1 MTIATVGALA
11 CAGPEPRGEAFVETD
26 SAGVRITD
34 SKEPA
39 WASGEAWTID
49 STPSLDIGS
58 AEGDEPFLL
67 NGAESA
73 SRTADGG
80 VLFANTGSHEV
91 RFFDSSGR
99 FVRSVG
105 RRGNGPGEFGEY
117 SFMMIT
123 PAESELLVAD
133 EMNNRV
139 NVFGYD
145 GAFLRT
151 VRLEIPTG
159 RARPNLSGARGP
171 DWVVSSASGRHEPKP
186 GVWSRD
192 TVQYLRYRSDGS
204 YLDSIVSVPAGPQW
218 AFGVRGFMTVMSVP
232 MTVEHAV
239 LVDSSGLFVRASDG
253 PEVEHW
259 SVDGKLRSRHRWSG
273 GEPRRA
279 ADIADRYRENW
290 LEGADSTFRVMI
302 DAFYRSDPVLP
313 KLVPTHSRIAAGPDG
328 TIWVQRYYTD
338 WETARRWD
346 VLDRSG
352 RWLGTVD
359 MPARHWLY
367 RAGDDFALAWHRD
380 SLDVEHVTIHRLR
393 RPSGKR

>member
-1 MTIATVGALA
+1 MATVGALA
-11 CAGPEPRGEAFVETD
+11 CARPEQRGEAFVETD

-34 SKEPA
+34 SKAPA

-159 RARPNLSGARGP
+159 RARPNLSGALGP

-192 TVQYLRYRSDGS
+192 TVQYLRYRPDGS

-218 AFGVRGFMTVMSVP
+218 AFSMRGFMTVMSVP

-259 SVDGKLRSRHRWSG
+259 SVDGKLRSRHRWNG

-279 ADIADRYRENW
+279 AEIADRYRENW
-290 LEGADSTFRVMI
+290 LEGADSNFRVMI

-367 RAGDDFALAWHRD
+367 RAGDNFALAWHRD

>member
-1 MTIATVGALA
+1 MAATTVAALA
-11 CAGPEPRGEAFVETD
+11 CAGTGQRAEAFVETD

-34 SKEPA
+34 TKEPA

-49 STPSLDIGS
+49 SVPLLDIGS

-73 SRTADGG
+73 LRTPDGG
-80 VLFANTGSHEV
+80 VLFANTGTHEV
-91 RFFDSSGR
+91 RFFDAGGR

-105 RRGNGPGEFGEY
+105 RRGDGPGEFGEY

-145 GAFLRT
+145 GTFLRT

-159 RARPNLSGARGP
+159 RARPSLSGAHGS
-171 DWVVSSASGRHEPKP
+171 DWVVSSASGRNASKS
-186 GVWSRD
+186 GVWWRD
-192 TVQYLRYRSDGS
+192 TVKYLRYRPDGS

-218 AFGVRGFMTVMSVP
+218 PFSFRGYMTFISVP
-232 MTVEHAV
+232 MTVDHAV

-259 SVDGKLRSRHRWSG
+259 TVDGKLRSRHRWNG
-273 GEPRRA
+273 GARRRA
-279 ADIADRYRENW
+279 ADIADRYQEEW
-290 LEGADSTFRVMI
+290 LKGADSNFRAMI

-313 KLVPTHSRIAAGPDG
+313 KYVATHSRIAAGPQG
-328 TIWVQRYYTD
+328 TIWVQHYYTD

-346 VLDRSG
+346 VLNRSG

-367 RAGDDFALAWHRD
+367 YAGNDFALAWHRD

-393 RPSGKR
+393 RPSEKR